1 MNVSAVGNTNTA
13 NSNTSVGT
21 AQAVDYQSFLK
32 LLVAQMK
39 NQDPTSPMESTDY
52 VAQLA
57 TFSQVEQS
65 IQMNTKLES
74 MLQANTLAQGTN
86 LIGKEVSTMDG
97 KVTGIVKEV
106 QFYTDGSVLLLDN
119 GTLVPMGTSLYI
131 REPGTAAMPP
141 APDTDVP
148 GTDTDTDTG
157 EEEA

>member
-1 MNVSAVGNTNTA
+1 MNVPAVGNTGTP
-13 NSNTSVGT
+13 NSNPSVGT

-74 MLQANTLAQGTN
+74 MLQANTLSQATN
-86 LIGKEVSTMDG
+86 LIGKEISTIDG
-97 KVTGIVKEV
+97 KITGIVKEV
-106 QFYTDGSVLLLDN
+106 QLYSDGSVLLLDN

-131 REPGTAAMPP
+131 REPGIAAAPP
-141 APDTDVP
+141 APGTDVP
-148 GTDTDTDTG
+148 ATDTDTDTG
-157 EEEA
+157 EEQA